1 MTKQEKPRYIAWRGG
16 KCPVDPDT
24 RVDVIFRCLNMD
36 NDNDQHDAGRWIW
49 EHKSYG
55 DDYDIIAYRILD

>member
-24 RVDVIFRCLNMD
+24 RVGVIFRCLDMD
-36 NDNDQHDAGRWIW
+36 CGNDIYTASEW
-49 EHKSYG
+49 EWHHLQYE
-55 DDYDIIAYRILD
+55 YDIIAYRILD